1 MSAEAL
7 KSVEEQR
14 RELRLQAGAWLR
26 AQREEKGLSQ
36 RELADRVGAVYYTF
50 ISQIE
55 AGRGRIPSE
64 RYEAWAEALDLPPRS
79 FAIRMLGFYE
89 PVTHA
94 LIFGADN
101 CHDAGLRA

>member
-26 AQREEKGLSQ
+26 AQRESKGLSQ
-36 RELADRVGAVYYTF
+36 RDLADRVGTVYYTF

-55 AGRGRIPSE
+55 AGRGRIPPE
-64 RYEAWAEALDLPPRS
+64 RYEAWADALGIPPRS

-94 LIFGADN
+94 LIFDANHPDN
-101 CHDAGLRA
+101 VSQRS